1 MVLDSVGIGALPDAP
16 AYNDQGA
23 NTLGNLYKDFS
34 VPPPESTLLDHLKDR
49 GRFVAG
55 VGKIG
60 DIFSHRGLTEEIHT
74 RDNTD
79 GVDKTIAIMHN
90 YHHQSGLIFTNL
102 VDFDMIYGQS
112 FKKDIVDERL

>member
-1 MVLDSVGIGALPDAP
+1 MPIMKRVILIVRVIARPFKGMVDSFERNNADR
-16 AYNDQGA
+16 
-23 NTLGNLYKDFS
+23 KDFS
-34 VPPPESTLLDHLKDR
+34 VPPPEPTLLDHLKDR

-60 DIFSHRGLTEEIHT
+60 DIFDYHGLTEEIHT

-79 GVDKTIAIMHN
+79 GVDKTIATMHK

-102 VDFDMIYGQS
+102 VDFD
-112 FKKDIVDERL
+112 KDIIDERL